1 MNKYF
6 LFLITILL
14 LNSCED
20 IIDLELEQ
28 NDAQLVVDAWLN
40 DQSGQQ
46 VIKLRRTIGYLNNSF
61 TPEVTGA
68 TITVADIN
76 VVDSTINQIY
86 VFEDDDND
94 GDYVWTPS
102 FAGEV
107 MIQEGKDY
115 GLLIDLEGDQYFS
128 LSKANRT
135 IPIDSI
141 GYEFRQDEVGQPDGI
156 YAQIYA
162 RDAVGEGDVY
172 WIKTFKNGVFRD
184 NPREMNIVF
193 DAGFDAG
200 TGIDGI
206 IFIPPIRELMNP
218 VDDEF
223 LPIPWEVGEMVKV
236 EIHSITKD
244 AFQWM
249 EIARDQML
257 NGDNSIFALPVTNTR
272 GNISNCDSE
281 NLALGFFNV
290 AAVSSR
296 EKQIE

>member
-1 MNKYF
+1 MTKY
-6 LFLITILL
+6 LLSVIYILILITMY
-14 LNSCED
+14 SCED
-20 IIDLELEQ
+20 VVDIELDTFEE
-28 NDAQLVVDAWLN
+28 NLVVDAWIN
-40 DQSGQQ
+40 DLPGDKTIVLSQTANYFESARTPKLSDAS
-46 VIKLRRTIGYLNNSF
+46 VI
-61 TPEVTGA
+61 VTRNA
-68 TITVADIN
+68 TTDL
-76 VVDSTINQIY
+76 
-86 VFEDDDND
+86 VFE
-94 GDYVWTPS
+94 S
-102 FAGEV
+102 
-107 MIQEGKDY
+107 
-115 GLLIDLEGDQYFS
+115 
-128 LSKANRT
+128 
-135 IPIDSI
+135 
-141 GYEFRQDEVGQPDGI
+141 
-156 YAQIYA
+156 
-162 RDAVGEGDVY
+162 VGEGRYVYNGEIGNPGDSYELNIDLGGQQYCATSEMKRVPTVDSIDVEFLENELIIADGLYTQFFARDFDGIGDAY